1 MQTKAPHGS
10 GAGQSSSGRGEEQ
23 REELT
28 RTEARGTVQKTP
40 RMVWVDVGRG
50 AAILMI
56 VASHLIRTGP
66 VTDYLGSAAVAL
78 FFYLSGYVCDPQQCV
93 RAESRA
99 AYWRKRVRRIYLPY
113 VGVGVFSIL
122 IYAAGGRFAARRLGV
137 TAKETGILQNL
148 GYLLYANSKG
158 GRMKWNETL
167 WFLPCFMVVLLL
179 AALIEEILG
188 VYRVYDGGTQR
199 QTRERIFLTVDSVL
213 LGYLFS
219 QVLRL
224 ELPWHAET
232 AFTMVLFYEAG
243 ILWRAV
249 ERPAWMRRRG
259 ALAAVFLVLFA
270 ASVLLTREND
280 VRAGG
285 RLRSGISIR
294 GDIYPHFLLSMLIL
308 ALCVTAFC
316 LMAGW
321 MTGWE
326 KPEAQ
331 NQPEAPSE
339 SGVLSEPGTWSKPE
353 TRSRLGALGAS
364 GMLSRSLAFLGRRS
378 LDIMLW
384 NKFPVLAV
392 QLGLGMISPHAARW
406 IVENNTIP
414 GLLLSLLLAVL
425 CALLCVVW
433 SAILKA
439 MWRRTAAGCGR
450 G

>member
-1 MQTKAPHGS
+1 MEEDVAASGASSRDGTTRSRQGVRQKAP
-10 GAGQSSSGRGEEQ
+10 
-23 REELT
+23 
-28 RTEARGTVQKTP
+28 
-40 RMVWVDVGRG
+40 RMIWVDVGRG
-50 AAILMI
+50 IAILMI

-93 RAESRA
+93 RPGSRA
-99 AYWRKRVRRIYLPY
+99 AYWRKRFRRIYLPY

-122 IYAAGGRFAARRLGV
+122 LYAAGGRFAASRLGV
-137 TAKETGILQNL
+137 AVRDTGIVQNL

-167 WFLPCFMVVLLL
+167 WFLPCFMIVLLL

-243 ILWRAV
+243 ILWRAA

-280 VRAGG
+280 VRADG
-285 RLRSGISIR
+285 RLKSGISIR

-308 ALCVTAFC
+308 ALCVAAFC
-316 LMAGW
+316 LLAGW

-326 KPEAQ
+326 EKR
-331 NQPEAPSE
+331 
-339 SGVLSEPGTWSKPE
+339 GVA
-353 TRSRLGALGAS
+353 SRA
-364 GMLSRSLAFLGRRS
+364 MAFLGQRS
-378 LDIMLW
+378 LSIMLW

-406 IVENNTIP
+406 VVKNNTIP
-414 GLLLSLLLAVL
+414 GMLLAILLAVL
-425 CALLCVVW
+425 CTLLCVVW
-433 SAILKA
+433 STGLKA
-439 MWRRTAAGCGR
+439 MWRRAGTGCGR
-450 G
+450 KTLRV

>member
-1 MQTKAPHGS
+1 MGEEETVTGAASRDGAVRNGKGMRQKAARMS
-10 GAGQSSSGRGEEQ
+10 GAGQNQSGRGEEQ
-23 REELT
+23 CENLT
-28 RTEARGTVQKTP
+28 QTAARGQGQKTP

-93 RAESRA
+93 RTGSRA
-99 AYWRKRVRRIYLPY
+99 AYWRKRFRRIYLPY
-113 VGVGVFSIL
+113 VGVGIFSIL

-243 ILWRAV
+243 ILWRAA

-270 ASVLLTREND
+270 ASVLLTRGND

-326 KPEAQ
+326 EKRGA
-331 NQPEAPSE
+331 
-339 SGVLSEPGTWSKPE
+339 LSEPGV
-353 TRSRLGALGAS
+353 
-364 GMLSRSLAFLGRRS
+364 LSCALAFLGQRS

-392 QLGLGMISPHAARW
+392 QLGLGMISPHAAQW
-406 IVENNTIP
+406 VVENNSIP
-414 GLLLSLLLAVL
+414 GLLLSLFLAVV

-433 SAILKA
+433 SAVLKA

>member
-1 MQTKAPHGS
+1 MAEEETAAGAATRDGTARSVKGMRQKAARMS
-10 GAGQSSSGRGEEQ
+10 GAGQNQSGRGEEQ
-23 REELT
+23 CENLT
-28 RTEARGTVQKTP
+28 QTAARGQGQKTP

-93 RAESRA
+93 RAGSRA
-99 AYWRKRVRRIYLPY
+99 AYWKKRFRRIYLPY
-113 VGVGVFSIL
+113 VGVGIFSIL

-167 WFLPCFMVVLLL
+167 WFLPCFMIVLLL

-243 ILWRAV
+243 ILWRAA

-259 ALAAVFLVLFA
+259 ALAAVFLALFA
-270 ASVLLTREND
+270 VSVLLTREND

-326 KPEAQ
+326 EKRGA
-331 NQPEAPSE
+331 
-339 SGVLSEPGTWSKPE
+339 LSEPG
-353 TRSRLGALGAS
+353 ALSCA
-364 GMLSRSLAFLGRRS
+364 LAFLGQRS

-392 QLGLGMISPHAARW
+392 QLGLGMISPHAAQW
-406 IVENNTIP
+406 VVENNSIP
-414 GLLLSLLLAVL
+414 GLLLSLFLAVV

-433 SAILKA
+433 SAVLKA

>member
-1 MQTKAPHGS
+1 MEEEMAAS
-10 GAGQSSSGRGEEQ
+10 GASSRDGT
-23 REELT
+23 T
-28 RTEARGTVQKTP
+28 RSRQGVRQKAP

-50 AAILMI
+50 IAILMI

-93 RAESRA
+93 RPGSRA
-99 AYWRKRVRRIYLPY
+99 AYWRKRFRRIYLPY
-113 VGVGVFSIL
+113 VGVGIFSIL

-243 ILWRAV
+243 ILWRAA

-270 ASVLLTREND
+270 ASVLLTRGND

-326 KPEAQ
+326 EKRGA
-331 NQPEAPSE
+331 
-339 SGVLSEPGTWSKPE
+339 LSEPGV
-353 TRSRLGALGAS
+353 
-364 GMLSRSLAFLGRRS
+364 LSCALAFLGQRS

-392 QLGLGMISPHAARW
+392 QLGLGMISPHAAQW
-406 IVENNTIP
+406 VVENNSIP
-414 GLLLSLLLAVL
+414 GLLLSLFLAVV

-433 SAILKA
+433 SAVLKA

>member
-1 MQTKAPHGS
+1 MEEEETAAGAATRDGTARSGSGMQTKAPHGS

-93 RAESRA
+93 RAGSRA

-270 ASVLLTREND
+270 ASVLLTRGND
-280 VRAGG
+280 VRVGG
-285 RLRSGISIR
+285 RLKSGISIR

-326 KPEAQ
+326 EKRGA
-331 NQPEAPSE
+331 
-339 SGVLSEPGTWSKPE
+339 LSEPG
-353 TRSRLGALGAS
+353 ALSCA
-364 GMLSRSLAFLGRRS
+364 LAFLGQRS

-392 QLGLGMISPHAARW
+392 QLGLGMISPHAAQW
-406 IVENNTIP
+406 VVENNSIP
-414 GLLLSLLLAVL
+414 GLLLSLFLAVV

-433 SAILKA
+433 SAVLKA

>member
-1 MQTKAPHGS
+1 MGEEETATGAASRDGAVRNGKGMQQKAPRMS
-10 GAGQSSSGRGEEQ
+10 GAGQNQSGRGEERCENLAQ
-23 REELT
+23 T
-28 RTEARGTVQKTP
+28 AARGPVQKTP

-93 RAESRA
+93 RAGSRA
-99 AYWRKRVRRIYLPY
+99 AYWKKRFRRIYLPY

-122 IYAAGGRFAARRLGV
+122 VYAAGGRFAARRLGV
-137 TAKETGILQNL
+137 TARETGILRNL
-148 GYLLYANSKG
+148 GYLLYANSKS

-167 WFLPCFMVVLLL
+167 WFLPCFMIVLLL
-179 AALIEEILG
+179 AALIEEILA

-219 QVLRL
+219 QALRL

-270 ASVLLTREND
+270 ASVLLTRGND

-316 LMAGW
+316 LLAGW

-326 KPEAQ
+326 EKPG
-331 NQPEAPSE
+331 APSE
-339 SGVLSEPGTWSKPE
+339 P
-353 TRSRLGALGAS
+353 
-364 GMLSRSLAFLGRRS
+364 GMLSRALAFLGQRS

-392 QLGLGMISPHAARW
+392 QLGLGMVSPHAARW
-406 IVENNTIP
+406 VVGNNTIP

-433 SAILKA
+433 SAVLQA
-439 MWRRTAAGCGR
+439 MGRRTAAGCGR
-450 G
+450 KTLRV

>member
-1 MQTKAPHGS
+1 MEEEETVTGAASRDGAVRNGKGMRQKAARMS
-10 GAGQSSSGRGEEQ
+10 GAGQNQSGRGEEQ
-23 REELT
+23 CENLT
-28 RTEARGTVQKTP
+28 QTAARGQGQKTP

-93 RAESRA
+93 RTGSRA
-99 AYWRKRVRRIYLPY
+99 AYWRKRFRRIYLPY
-113 VGVGVFSIL
+113 VGVGIFSIL

-243 ILWRAV
+243 ILWRAA

-259 ALAAVFLVLFA
+259 ALAAVFLALFA
-270 ASVLLTREND
+270 VSVLLTREND

-326 KPEAQ
+326 EKRGA
-331 NQPEAPSE
+331 
-339 SGVLSEPGTWSKPE
+339 LSEPGV
-353 TRSRLGALGAS
+353 
-364 GMLSRSLAFLGRRS
+364 LSCALAFLGQRS

-392 QLGLGMISPHAARW
+392 QLGLGMISPHAAQW
-406 IVENNTIP
+406 VVENNSIP
-414 GLLLSLLLAVL
+414 GLLLSLFLAVV

-433 SAILKA
+433 SAVLKA